1 MKGMVGEYDAILMY
15 QSLDTNH
22 YILSKKKRKKE
33 REGTNHSITKQLGF
47 IKLSKVNKFSTID
60 DDLAKIT

>member
-22 YILSKKKRKKE
+22 YILSQKKKKE